1 VHLNLNY
8 NVLDVRDVASSI
20 LLAMEREDIRG
31 RYCMSSEAISLED
44 VLKIAKENFPK
55 LHVPA
60 RKAPDFMI
68 RMMVSFDYSNGGA
81 CMRHSLGKKTV
92 INAQKAKAAG
102 LMTNFRSLNETVID
116 TIRYAVLPFLSMNE
130 FLLSLFFSGSD
141 AFWSITCCNKS
152 NFCNA
157 FLMFTFSYTIVSA
170 FFHVTCFDCFF

>member
-1 VHLNLNY
+1 VYLNLNY

-55 LHVPA
+55 LHVPT

-92 INAQKAKAAG
+92 INAQKAKDAG
-102 LMTNFRSLNETVID
+102 LMTNFRSLNETVVD
-116 TIRYAVLPFLSMNE
+116 TIRYAVLPCLSMNE
-130 FLLSLFFSGSD
+130 FLLSLFSLVQMLPG
-141 AFWSITCCNKS
+141 
-152 NFCNA
+152 
-157 FLMFTFSYTIVSA
+157 V
-170 FFHVTCFDCFF
+170 